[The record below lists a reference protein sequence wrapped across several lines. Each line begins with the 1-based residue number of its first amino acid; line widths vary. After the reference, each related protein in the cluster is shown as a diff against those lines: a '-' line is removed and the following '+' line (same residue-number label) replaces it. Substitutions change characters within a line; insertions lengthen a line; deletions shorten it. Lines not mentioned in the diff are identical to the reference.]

1 MKKEA
6 KLWIDL
12 AQEDYEDMRYMWKEK
27 RYRGAVLFA
36 QQAVEKVIKG
46 YIVEHKSIVPRRIHT
61 IEELIRDAGLNLI
74 EIGNPEVKELSKA
87 YTRVRY
93 TDLSMQYYPTKKA
106 VEPLLQIA
114 QKVYLW
120 VAQKLKKK

>member
-6 KLWIDL
+6 KLWVDL
-12 AQEDYEDMRYMWKEK
+12 AKEDFEDMGYMWKEK

-36 QQAVEKVIKG
+36 QQAVEKIIKG
-46 YIVEHKSIVPRRIHT
+46 YIVENKSKSPRRIHA
-61 IEELIRDAGLNLI
+61 IEELIKDSGLDVS

-93 TDLSMQYYPTKKA
+93 TDLSMQYYPSKAA
-106 VEPLLQIA
+106 VEPLLKMA
-114 QKVYLW
+114 QNIYLW
-120 VAQKLKKK
+120 VEKKLIKK

>member
-12 AQEDYEDMRYMWKEK
+12 AKEDFVDMNYMWKVK

-36 QQAVEKVIKG
+36 QQAVEKIIKG
-46 YIVEHKSIVPRRIHT
+46 YIVENKLKAPRRIHA
-61 IEELIRDAGLNLI
+61 IEEFVKDAGLNLE
-74 EIGNPEVKELSKA
+74 EIKVKDVKELSKA

-93 TDLSMQYYPTKKA
+93 TDLSVQYYPTKTS
-106 VEPLLQIA
+106 VEPLLTMA
-114 QKVYLW
+114 QKIYLW
-120 VAQKLKKK
+120 VEKKLIEK

>member
-6 KLWIDL
+6 KLWLNL
-12 AQEDYEDMRYMWKEK
+12 AKEDFEDMRYMWKVK

-36 QQAVEKVIKG
+36 QQAVEKIIKG
-46 YIVEHKSIVPRRIHT
+46 YIVENKSKSPRKIHT
-61 IEELIRDAGLNLI
+61 IEELVKDAGLDIL

-93 TDLSMQYYPTKKA
+93 TDLSIQYYPSKGI
-106 VEPLLQIA
+106 VEPLLKMA
-114 QKVYLW
+114 QEIYLW
-120 VAQKLKKK
+120 VEKKLIKK